1 MGALRYIFILL
12 SVCLAIGCA
21 DYLDGVGSYVEK
33 NVMVSLS
40 SVPMRD
46 CTVVYVTLN
55 AEERLSNRAKFLINR
70 MSMSSTAPLRCLAMM
85 NSAMPLTSLPLPSNP
100 ERK

>member
-1 MGALRYIFILL
+1 MMSGVVSNGDGAAPNGDGDAPKPTL
-12 SVCLAIGCA
+12 S
-21 DYLDGVGSYVEK
+21 E
-33 NVMVSLS
+33 VSVSS

-46 CTVVYVTLN
+46 CTVVSVTLN